1 MLTNESQYETEW
13 WRTAFDKEWLQAFAY
28 KTKDAPREARAIC
41 TMLALPTHS
50 KILDLG
56 CGDGRIAVWLARLG
70 FNITGLDLST
80 PMLEAARKKAERSNL
95 SICWTQMDMRDI
107 GFSDEF
113 DAIINIST
121 SFGYFA
127 YEENNIRTLH
137 SAAHAL
143 RKGGKLLLDLEN
155 VYNLSQMS
163 RTYGTGPS
171 YQPVNQFRGWLE
183 ESTFFDPISHTI
195 QMSLR
200 FWRNERLIKEVGARY
215 RVYSF
220 LEISQMLESCG
231 FRIRKVF
238 GDFQLRPY
246 NVDSVRMIVLS
257 EKS

>member
-1 MLTNESQYETEW
+1 MLTNESQYEKEW
-13 WRTAFDKEWLQAFAY
+13 WRTAFDKEWLQLFAY
-28 KTKDAPREARAIC
+28 KTKDAPREARAIR
-41 TMLALPTHS
+41 TMLALPSQS
-50 KILDLG
+50 KILDFG

-70 FNITGLDLST
+70 FNIIGLDLST
-80 PMLEAARKKAERSNL
+80 PMLEAARKKAERANL
-95 SICWTQMDMRDI
+95 SIRWTQMDMRDI

-127 YEENNIRTLH
+127 SEEDNIRTLH
-137 SAAHAL
+137 SAANAL
-143 RKGGKLLLDLEN
+143 RRGGKLLLDLEN
-155 VYNLSQMS
+155 VYNLSHMS
-163 RTYGTGPS
+163 RIYGARPA
-171 YQPVNQFRGWLE
+171 YQPVNRFRGWLE
-183 ESTFFDPISHTI
+183 EATLFDPVSHTV

-200 FWRNERLIKEVGARY
+200 FWRNERLIKEVRARY

-220 LEISQMLESCG
+220 LEISQMLKSCG
-231 FRIRKVF
+231 FRIRNVY